1 MTNLLLLPNWKS
13 IGLAFAFARYKT
25 GSSGASRATV
35 DSGQDF
41 AEHGTEM
48 VLVPRILASAH
59 QIARFLLSVDALQAY
74 SADVDLFGCG
84 GWHARVIEQPGNAE
98 KQ

>member
-1 MTNLLLLPNWKS
+1 
-13 IGLAFAFARYKT
+13 
-25 GSSGASRATV
+25 
-35 DSGQDF
+35 
-41 AEHGTEM
+41 M

-59 QIARFLLSVDALQAY
+59 QLARFLLSVDALQAY